1 MFKWLRGDAARE
13 HRPRRV
19 AVIDAIAVDRNR
31 SVVLVR
37 RDNIEHLL
45 IVGGRTD
52 MVVEANIVR
61 ATAARESARPAAH
74 GPARLA
80 DELPNRT
87 TSPEGPEPS
96 LESDASRV
104 DAPIVPLVQQPASQH
119 VVESL
124 AELTRQLEV
133 ALNRSSAAE
142 DRSQTTHSPTAAP
155 QKNELKI
162 KHREPEPMTEP
173 KSTELSGH

>member
-61 ATAARESARPAAH
+61 ATAAREWHDPLHTDLPGLPMNCPTGPRLPKARS
-74 GPARLA
+74 RLWRA
-80 DELPNRT
+80 LHR
-87 TSPEGPEPS
+87 
-96 LESDASRV
+96 ASMRR
-104 DAPIVPLVQQPASQH
+104 LYH
-119 VVESL
+119 
-124 AELTRQLEV
+124 
-133 ALNRSSAAE
+133 
-142 DRSQTTHSPTAAP
+142 
-155 QKNELKI
+155 
-162 KHREPEPMTEP
+162 
-173 KSTELSGH
+173 

>member
-1 MFKWLRGDAARE
+1 MFKWLRGGAARE

-96 LESDASRV
+96 LESAASRV
-104 DAPIVPLVQQPASQH
+104 DTPIVPLVQQPASQH

-133 ALNRSSAAE
+133 ALKSLVGGRGPLADDPFAYGRAAE
-142 DRSQTTHSPTAAP
+142 ERTENQTPRARANDR
-155 QKNELKI
+155 
-162 KHREPEPMTEP
+162 TEID
-173 KSTELSGH
+173 